1 MDYINQGASALNHGI
16 DAIVKYGTENG
27 TIRLH
32 DDVVWFVAK
41 NPNFV
46 KATSG
51 GHVLA
56 QGTNAAQN
64 ATSREEELRLVRLRQ
79 QELGNERAAEAAKL
93 RKEKEDRERKNN
105 LNKKKLPPGVK

>member
-1 MDYINQGASALNHGI
+1 MDYVNQGASALNHGI
-16 DAIVKYGTENG
+16 DAIVKYGMENG

-51 GHVLA
+51 GRILA
-56 QGTNAAQN
+56 QGTTVMQL
-64 ATSREEELRLVRLRQ
+64 EMPLVEKKNYSWYDCVNNKNSAMYGRRKRPNCAMKRKNGN
-79 QELGNERAAEAAKL
+79 GNERTI
-93 RKEKEDRERKNN
+93 
-105 LNKKKLPPGVK
+105 